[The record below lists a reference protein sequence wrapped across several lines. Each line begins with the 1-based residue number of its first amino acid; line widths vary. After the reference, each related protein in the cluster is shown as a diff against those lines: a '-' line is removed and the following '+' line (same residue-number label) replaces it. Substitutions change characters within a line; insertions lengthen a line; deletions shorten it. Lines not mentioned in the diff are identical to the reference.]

1 MEQLVVRTHS
11 HNMSYVCTAHLL
23 PFPIIIIIIIK
34 LIADMLLFVKLKY

>member
-23 PFPIIIIIIIK
+23 PFPIIIIIK
-34 LIADMLLFVKLKY
+34 LIAGMLLFVKLKY